1 MCKIVSE
8 NIFSGVTVL
17 SNRFIDEYMVD
28 ADECALKVYI
38 YLQRFV
44 FLPGADVDVKKVAEA
59 LDITVTK
66 TKKALKTWQSKGLLK
81 VVEDE
86 KGNVAQIRLLDIP
99 AGNASAEKTAPAA
112 DNKKPDHAEADS
124 RPQEDTVPA
133 KEPVEVI
140 FPKYSA
146 AQMRMFGEDTHF
158 MELSRRI
165 EKLVIEKSG
174 ESVSFKT
181 NELKTLA
188 GIYEC
193 LGFSDELIEY
203 LYSYCAERGKTSFKY
218 IKAVATAWA
227 SEGITTVE
235 EAGQKKHIYEKL
247 LINMKKALGKRS
259 DFGEVVVDEIES
271 WVYDYGMDDEVIIF
285 ACNRAVRNGSDTP
298 LNLVRFLINEWHNNN
313 INTLEAAQESVDR
326 FLKEREDKKTAG
338 AAKKTTFASYEQ
350 REDSGNKLKGFRIKK
365 TNVTAEEIRA
375 RLAKH

>member
-112 DNKKPDHAEADS
+112 EEKK
-124 RPQEDTVPA
+124 
-133 KEPVEVI
+133 PVEVI

-158 MELSRRI
+158 MELSRKI

-235 EAGQKKHIYEKL
+235 EAKQKKHIYEKL